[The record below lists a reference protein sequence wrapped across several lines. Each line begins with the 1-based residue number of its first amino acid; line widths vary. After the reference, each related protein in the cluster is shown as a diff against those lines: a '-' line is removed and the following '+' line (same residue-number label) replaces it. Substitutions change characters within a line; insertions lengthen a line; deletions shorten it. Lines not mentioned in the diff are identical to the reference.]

1 MNPAR
6 LTEKIIIEQLN
17 VSGASNYE
25 VIEIY
30 VPIKTLYVSILN
42 DNRTDN
48 NQSMNISFDQG
59 NTLNNS
65 IRFYARYLQ
74 LPIDLSNLKLFRVCF
89 NGNYF
94 YITSLYSVANRSAT
108 IINCSAS
115 V

>member
-17 VSGASNYE
+17 ISGTSDYE

-42 DNRTDN
+42 DRNDDN
-48 NQSMNISFDQG
+48 NQSMNIGFDQG
-59 NTLNNS
+59 STLNNS
-65 IRFYARYLQ
+65 IRFYSRFLQ
-74 LPIDLSNLKLFRVCF
+74 LPIDLKNLKLFRVNH
-89 NGNYF
+89 NGNYY
-94 YITSLYSVANRSAT
+94 YISSLYSVANRSAT
-108 IINCSAS
+108 IINCSTT